1 MDPKVVITIFLC
13 GDVMLGRGIDQIL
26 PHPGDP
32 TLHEPYV
39 RSARTYVQIAEEK
52 NGPIKRPVDFDYIWG
67 DALAQL
73 ERVRPSLRL
82 INLETS
88 VTTSRDYWEGK
99 GIHYR
104 VHPQNL
110 PCLKPA
116 RIDCCVVANNH
127 VLDYGYTGLI
137 ETLKELEDAGI
148 KPVGAGRDAKQA
160 AAPAVLNSRGEG
172 RVLVFAF
179 GSPTSG
185 VPHQWA
191 ASSERPGVNLLRDL
205 SDHSV
210 QKVSEL
216 IRGHARSGDIVIVS
230 IHWGNNW
237 GYHIPEDQVDFAHRL
252 IDRAGVDMVH
262 GHSSHHVKGLEV
274 YRDRLILYGCGD
286 FLNDYE
292 GIAGEEEYRPDLTLM
307 YFPSMDAS
315 TGALTRLEM
324 APMQIRNFRLNR
336 ASRDDAIWLHDVLNR
351 ESAARGV
358 RVRLRHDGMLTAE
371 WNRFVP

>member
-1 MDPKVVITIFLC
+1 M
-13 GDVMLGRGIDQIL
+13 
-26 PHPGDP
+26 
-32 TLHEPYV
+32 
-39 RSARTYVQIAEEK
+39 
-52 NGPIKRPVDFDYIWG
+52 
-67 DALAQL
+67 
-73 ERVRPSLRL
+73 
-82 INLETS
+82 
-88 VTTSRDYWEGK
+88 
-99 GIHYR
+99 
-104 VHPQNL
+104 
-110 PCLKPA
+110 
-116 RIDCCVVANNH
+116 
-127 VLDYGYTGLI
+127 
-137 ETLKELEDAGI
+137 
-148 KPVGAGRDAKQA
+148 
-160 AAPAVLNSRGEG
+160 
-172 RVLVFAF
+172 
-179 GSPTSG
+179 
-185 VPHQWA
+185 
-191 ASSERPGVNLLRDL
+191 NLLPDL

-324 APMQIRNFRLNR
+324 APMQIRHLRLNR

-358 RVRLRHDGMLTAE
+358 RLRLRHDGMLSAE